1 MLAEP
6 QAPPEFHAHYSFE
19 HPAPTPKGPL
29 PQYLKH
35 LPVGASCWIEHKHLR
50 GFRVHAKRAG
60 WKITYRKASD
70 VDGFVAEKLGEECG
84 RVWRI
89 K

>member
-6 QAPPEFHAHYSFE
+6 ETPSPFQAHYSFE
-19 HPAPTPKGPL
+19 YPAPNPKGPL

-35 LPVGASCWIEHKHLR
+35 LPEGASCWIENRHLR
-50 GFRVHAKRAG
+50 GFRMYAKKAG
-60 WKITYRKASD
+60 WIVTYRKASE